1 MGQLAKRNL
10 AFILLVFQVVA
21 LLAVT
26 RNTLSI
32 STALLAVST
41 IRYTISQRKNHVIPI
56 EQEVLMYHD
65 LIRSEL
71 NQAAETLTTF
81 LRDERNIDAV
91 QQAAILLATSFK
103 VGGKVLSCGNGGSH
117 CDAMHFAEELTGRYR
132 ENRPGYPA
140 IAISDVSHLSCVG
153 NDFGY
158 DYVFSRYV
166 EAVGQSGDVLL
177 GISTSGNSANVMK
190 AIAAARA
197 KGMKVI
203 TLTGKDGG
211 KMAGSADVEIRVPY
225 FGYADRIQEIH
236 IKVIHIL
243 INLIEQ
249 EMAKDSQ

>member
-1 MGQLAKRNL
+1 M
-10 AFILLVFQVVA
+10 
-21 LLAVT
+21 
-26 RNTLSI
+26 
-32 STALLAVST
+32 
-41 IRYTISQRKNHVIPI
+41 Y
-56 EQEVLMYHD
+56 QE

-71 NQAAETLTTF
+71 SEAAVTLAHF
-81 LRDERNIDAV
+81 LNDDANIDAI
-91 QQAAILLATSFK
+91 QKAAVLLADSFK
-103 VGGKVLSCGNGGSH
+103 AGGKVLSCGNGGSH

-140 IAISDVSHLSCVG
+140 IAISDPSHLSCVS

-166 EAVGQSGDVLL
+166 EAVGQKGDVLL
-177 GISTSGNSANVMK
+177 GISTSGNSGNIIK
-190 AIAAARA
+190 AVEAARA

-211 KMAGSADVEIRVPY
+211 KMAGTADVEIRVPH

-243 INLIEQ
+243 IQLIEK
-249 EMAKDSQ
+249 EMVKA